1 MRIREITIQNL
12 RLLKD
17 VHIPFERDGSPRLW
31 TVFIGR
37 NGTGKT
43 SILQAIALAAA
54 GNAGALSLAGDK
66 VREQLPDLRT
76 KQEAVIRAKF
86 EFGELGQK
94 YGEKPLLGATSS
106 PTGVRV
112 QLRVP
117 PGRDPLRSVSWYTTS
132 EGEGVAPEAPA
143 TEETDPLVKARTASL
158 NHWFVAGYGMQRNVE
173 DRKPGSVRPSWPSID
188 RLRPLFEPT
197 SLVGPNFMDIL
208 PDDSLKREF
217 AKTLKQI
224 ITGSTGGMLP
234 GITDIELRGA
244 GGVTTGRDLWERNR
258 ILETI
263 GADTL
268 KLPATWLAHGHQST
282 FAWIADLVGQI
293 LLEAGSA
300 VSPKDVEGLV
310 LVDEIDLY
318 LHPTWQV
325 LFVRALRE
333 AFPKLQFIATTHSPI
348 LLTGLH
354 REEVIMLDRDEST
367 GNIHWRHPDRDP
379 RLLTGSELYEEFF
392 EIRDLYPTDLARK
405 LDDYRSLA
413 MNPKRLE
420 EDEVTV
426 TRLLKEL
433 RAEGIAVRDPIP
445 REGGSEAAE

>member
-1 MRIREITIQNL
+1 VIPINSDMRIREITIQNL

-224 ITGSTGGMLP
+224 ITGRRH
-234 GITDIELRGA
+234 DWAR
-244 GGVTTGRDLWERNR
+244 
-258 ILETI
+258 
-263 GADTL
+263 
-268 KLPATWLAHGHQST
+268 
-282 FAWIADLVGQI
+282 LVGAQSNPGDYWRGHV
-293 LLEAGSA
+293 EAPG
-300 VSPKDVEGLV
+300 
-310 LVDEIDLY
+310 
-318 LHPTWQV
+318 
-325 LFVRALRE
+325 
-333 AFPKLQFIATTHSPI
+333 
-348 LLTGLH
+348 
-354 REEVIMLDRDEST
+354 
-367 GNIHWRHPDRDP
+367 
-379 RLLTGSELYEEFF
+379 
-392 EIRDLYPTDLARK
+392 DLARAWASIDVR
-405 LDDYRSLA
+405 LDRRPRGP
-413 MNPKRLE
+413 NP
-420 EDEVTV
+420 
-426 TRLLKEL
+426 
-433 RAEGIAVRDPIP
+433 P
-445 REGGSEAAE
+445 